1 MFSSDLLLVAVRDH
15 GPGLDEEQREKVFE
29 RFYRTDESRSRAAGQ
44 RGGAGLGLS
53 IAATLV
59 EQNQGSIGA
68 RETPG
73 GGSTFWVE
81 LPAAEVD
88 SEHLSHPDQFR
99 ALTSPHT
106 PAEQTEPG
114 AESTES
120 TESAG
125 GPGSPAPEDEEPQR

>member
-1 MFSSDLLLVAVRDH
+1 MGVEASQRQVFSNLVGSANRHNHAGSPVDIAVGATVHGTLLVEVRDH

-68 RETPG
+68 REPPG
-73 GGSTFWVE
+73 RGPTFWVE
-81 LPAAEVD
+81 LPAAQGD
-88 SEHLSHPDQFR
+88 SR
-99 ALTSPHT
+99 
-106 PAEQTEPG
+106 
-114 AESTES
+114 
-120 TESAG
+120 
-125 GPGSPAPEDEEPQR
+125 